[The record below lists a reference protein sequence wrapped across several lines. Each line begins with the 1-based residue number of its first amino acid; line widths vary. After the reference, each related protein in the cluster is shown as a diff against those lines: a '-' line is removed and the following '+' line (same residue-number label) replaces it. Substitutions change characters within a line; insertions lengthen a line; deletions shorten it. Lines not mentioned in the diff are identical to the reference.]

1 MIVSM
6 TGCGE
11 AVHSEGVVGY
21 SLEIRSVNNRYFK
34 SIIKLPD
41 SLQFLED
48 RIEKILRGEL
58 RRGSVFYQLR
68 THNDVEGSAAS
79 INIAVLQLYIEQLT
93 KTRLPEGVRAQLDLG
108 TLSALPGVC
117 ETPQPD
123 EQLSE
128 HRAAIVEDMTRRALA
143 SLQKMRAEE
152 GRALLRDLSEHCR
165 RMREQLELI
174 REHAPK
180 VISEYR
186 DKLKQRVDR
195 LLAEARLELDS
206 DTLAREIALYADR
219 CDISE
224 ELSRLASHLDQFIEA
239 CENEDHVGRK
249 LDFLTQELLREANTI
264 GSKSNDVAIARCIV
278 EMKSLIDRLKE
289 QVQNVE

>member
-11 AVHSEGVVGY
+11 AVHSEGTVGY

-48 RIEKILRGEL
+48 RIEKLLRGEL

-79 INIAVLQLYIEQLT
+79 INVAVLQLYIEQLT
-93 KTRLPEGVRAQLDLG
+93 KTRLPSGVHAQLDLG

-128 HRAAIVEDMTRRALA
+128 HRGAIVEGMTRRALA

-152 GRALLRDLSEHCR
+152 GRALLRDLSEHCT
-165 RMREQLELI
+165 RMREQLVVI

-180 VISEYR
+180 VIAEYR

-224 ELSRLASHLDQFIEA
+224 ELSRLASHLDQFTEA
-239 CENEDHVGRK
+239 CAKEDHVGRK